1 MTSISGSMS
10 RMSMPSMN
18 DILKSQLQSAVTAGT
33 VKAEDQTALSSAL
46 DDIDSV
52 MKSSGPPKPG
62 IDPSAI
68 KEKVSGLIDQEVA
81 DGKLT
86 EEQAA
91 ELRELLD
98 NAAKNGPAG
107 GQAME
112 ASGEQD
118 GEAFAIDG
126 MSGPRGPGGPPP
138 PPPAS
143 EETSDDATSDD
154 SATSLDAARENAVEA
169 LMTFLEQLSKSTAEN
184 SVYTSGGTSSGS
196 NYSSLLVDKTA

>member
-18 DILKSQLQSAVTAGT
+18 DILKSKLQSAVTAGT

-62 IDPSAI
+62 MDPSAI

-91 ELRELLD
+91 ELREFLD
-98 NAAKNGPAG
+98 NAARNGPAG
-107 GQAME
+107 GQVAD

-138 PPPAS
+138 PPPAN
-143 EETSDDATSDD
+143 EETSDDST
-154 SATSLDAARENAVEA
+154 TSLADAREDAVEA